1 MFHSKKT
8 FEIQFKNTSLWSI
21 ASVILISALGLLLR
35 LRDEDWDPCS
45 KWTAIVGKRAGS
57 HEVED
62 KPFGLNETLDSRF
75 VFLHNLFTSTCRS
88 FLF

>member
-1 MFHSKKT
+1 MFHSKKL
-8 FEIQFKNTSLWSI
+8 FKIQLKNTSLFI
-21 ASVILISALGLLLR
+21 ILISALGLLLR
-35 LRDEDWDPCS
+35 VRDEDWDPCS